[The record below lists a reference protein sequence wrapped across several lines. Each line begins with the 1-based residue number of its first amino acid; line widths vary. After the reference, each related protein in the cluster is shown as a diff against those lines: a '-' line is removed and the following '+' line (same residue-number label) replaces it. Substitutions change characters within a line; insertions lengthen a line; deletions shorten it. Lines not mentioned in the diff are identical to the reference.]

1 MRLDRRESA
10 LRAFAAAERNLM
22 ARTTR
27 LQATRRA
34 AASSGDGGTATASA
48 RPGHLPASLATTI
61 PDNKRSL
68 MDLRGKCR
76 L

>member
-1 MRLDRRESA
+1 
-10 LRAFAAAERNLM
+10 M

-27 LQATRRA
+27 LQSTRRV
-34 AASSGDGGTATASA
+34 AASSDNGGTATASA